1 MLFLL
6 TYYRGYSILDLGKI
20 TNFVYGKEDRIKLYI
35 HVPVSRARRCLGR
48 KTNLI
53 LILSGPMIVIQD
65 DQTIE
70 VGSTISRKDLVVIK
84 KFKEVFCLLL
94 SCVMLFVSMPATSAR
109 GLLETDQYDVL
120 YERGYTK
127 EMIDIMDP
135 QYRDSLITTLR
146 HSPEKVQTFKTTME
160 VDMAEE
166 LERFLDMSDQELL
179 NMGISKDEM
188 ELQRNKAREMLAASM
203 ARGTIDSNVLTFIVT
218 AEDVSA
224 SANSVKYNISIS
236 FSWKKPFLMD
246 AFTDKI
252 AVVWGGDL
260 LESNISKGNVNYYRF
275 LKPNTWNDF
284 FARTEMN
291 RDDTVPNESI
301 LMTFSQ
307 HYNSLAQPRIGGFSF
322 TLSRNKRVG
331 EDTYVIARYGH
342 ALVKITG
349 AGITWGFPSLS
360 FGIDYDQTS
369 IDNGKIKISY

>member
-1 MLFLL
+1 M
-6 TYYRGYSILDLGKI
+6 
-20 TNFVYGKEDRIKLYI
+20 
-35 HVPVSRARRCLGR
+35 GR

-53 LILSGPMIVIQD
+53 LILSGPIIVIQD

-236 FSWKKPFLMD
+236 FS
-246 AFTDKI
+246 
-252 AVVWGGDL
+252 
-260 LESNISKGNVNYYRF
+260 
-275 LKPNTWNDF
+275 
-284 FARTEMN
+284 
-291 RDDTVPNESI
+291 
-301 LMTFSQ
+301 
-307 HYNSLAQPRIGGFSF
+307 
-322 TLSRNKRVG
+322 
-331 EDTYVIARYGH
+331 
-342 ALVKITG
+342 
-349 AGITWGFPSLS
+349 
-360 FGIDYDQTS
+360 
-369 IDNGKIKISY
+369 